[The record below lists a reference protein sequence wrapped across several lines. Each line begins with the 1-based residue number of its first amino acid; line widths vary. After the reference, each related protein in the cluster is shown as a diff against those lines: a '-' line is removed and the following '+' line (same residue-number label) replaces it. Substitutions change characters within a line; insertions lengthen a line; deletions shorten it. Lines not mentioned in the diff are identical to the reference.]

1 MRGEDPVRGPCPR
14 APATCTWAL
23 IHSASARGTHPP
35 QCWGCSHP
43 RVGWCGSSECHVMTP
58 GAQSTLGPTD
68 RWGALRARGWA
79 GPGGSEP
86 SASCCGRAASSF
98 SSRSQSAAQAQAGV
112 LARRGAHGARR
123 QLGARSPWRAPQDA
137 LRMRAAAF
145 PGAPLLAGGARG
157 GTRGGTRGL
166 SGPRPST
173 LQGPLPPRAG
183 AEQPRETPRR
193 PSRGWRALCLLPTPT
208 LPVICP
214 RPQGRMAQC
223 SSPRIK
229 SFFNLSN
236 YAEEPAD
243 RKGESFDSIMWELA

>member
-1 MRGEDPVRGPCPR
+1 MRGEDPARGLRPR
-14 APATCTWAL
+14 APATCTWARL
-23 IHSASARGTHPP
+23 FTRPQPAARWPP

-43 RVGWCGSSECHVMTP
+43 RVGWCGSAECHVMTP

-112 LARRGAHGARR
+112 LARRGAHGARC

-145 PGAPLLAGGARG
+145 PGALLLAGGA
-157 GTRGGTRGL
+157 RGGTRGL

-193 PSRGWRALCLLPTPT
+193 PLPRVESPVPSPNPHTPRHLSGTTGKNGPVFQSQNQIVFQFVQLCRGAGRQERG
-208 LPVICP
+208 VI
-214 RPQGRMAQC
+214 
-223 SSPRIK
+223 
-229 SFFNLSN
+229 
-236 YAEEPAD
+236 
-243 RKGESFDSIMWELA
+243 